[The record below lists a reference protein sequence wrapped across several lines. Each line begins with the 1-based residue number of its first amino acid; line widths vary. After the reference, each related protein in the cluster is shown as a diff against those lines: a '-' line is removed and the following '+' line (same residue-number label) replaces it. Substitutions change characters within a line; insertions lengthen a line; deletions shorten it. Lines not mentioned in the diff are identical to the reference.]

1 MAVTFIA
8 SGASLSTNTTTTTL
22 NITSP
27 TVSIGDHVLIAC
39 LMNKESIVDI
49 SPPDGTWT
57 EIVDAFNNAGTALH
71 KHQYAAFYKVAL
83 GDDGNDVYSFF
94 KDIDDNK
101 LFCGIIATFG
111 GVDTTTPL
119 DATAAGATATTTDT
133 DNVTFPAFDP
143 AAACHA
149 VFIAFYGNDNTGFS
163 AAMSADTNPDCTTRF
178 DVETGSGSDAS
189 IAMTSG
195 DNDGSN
201 IASRTW
207 ASNATADAAN
217 TGLVFALKP
226 AAVVTEAPFP
236 YIGGG
241 YFPTEG

>member
-1 MAVTFIA
+1 MAVTFLA
-8 SGASLSTNTTTTTL
+8 SGGSLATNATTTTL

-27 TVSIGDHVLIAC
+27 AVAVGDHFLLAC
-39 LMNKESIVDI
+39 LINKESTVDI
-49 SPPDGTWT
+49 TPPDGTWT

-83 GDDGNDVYSFF
+83 ADDGNDVYSFA

-101 LFCGIIATFG
+101 LFCGVIATFG

-119 DATAAGATATTTDT
+119 DATAAGVTATTTDT

-149 VFIAFYGNDNTGFS
+149 VFVAFYGNDLTTF
-163 AAMSADTNPDCTTRF
+163 AADMSADTNPDCTKRF
-178 DVETGSGSDAS
+178 DLESGTGSDAS

-207 ASNATADAAN
+207 ASGSTADAAN
-217 TGLVFALKP
+217 TGLVFGLK
-226 AAVVTEAPFP
+226 AAAAAAPVTQRLLATL
-236 YIGGG
+236 GVG
-241 YFPTEG
+241 T